1 MFCPKCSHQQAT
13 DTVRFCSRCG
23 FQLDIVKELLE
34 AEEKGDT
41 TVSLKDAR
49 GASLRQVDILIGAA
63 FMLIGAIKAGL
74 FIANISWPRWE
85 GIIFALFTLSIGFA
99 SFLLFSQLSHRQRGL
114 TLGATLMF
122 VGALVALPAI
132 EFFGLPGLI
141 LLALILFPV
150 IIFWTR
156 LTGLFMK
163 VFFGKEVLPEK
174 AAPVLIEPPAAS
186 ISIDPSPQRPARMKT
201 SDLAQ
206 PPSITE
212 ETTSLLEKS

>member
-1 MFCPKCSHQQAT
+1 MYCPKCSHQQAT

-34 AEEKGDT
+34 SEYKGEP

-49 GASLRQVDILIGAA
+49 GAALRQVDILIGAA
-63 FMLIGAIKAGL
+63 FMLIGAIKMGL
-74 FIANISWPRWE
+74 IAANFSGPRWE
-85 GIIFALFTLSIGFA
+85 GIIFSLYMLSIGFA
-99 SFLLFSQLSHRQRGL
+99 AFLLFVQLSHRHRGL

-122 VGALVALPAI
+122 VGALVALPAVAT
-132 EFFGLPGLI
+132 FGLPSLF
-141 LLALILFPV
+141 LLALILFPI

-156 LTGLFMK
+156 LASQFMK
-163 VFFGKEVLPEK
+163 VFFGKEELSEK
-174 AAPVLIEPPAAS
+174 VAPVLIEPPAAS
-186 ISIDPSPQRPARMKT
+186 INIESAIHRPARMKT

-212 ETTSLLEKS
+212 DTTSLLEKS